1 MPKATYILALTALAI
16 PLLTHAQTRTAPTMA
31 FLDIPQSTRLVGLG
45 GLHTLSGT
53 TSSNLIF
60 HNPSAITDTTA
71 GEISLNITPIT
82 NGIKYT
88 SAAYTHHINQLGNFS
103 IGLLCALY
111 GNFNQTDQNAN
122 NIGQFSAHETAI
134 YLSYARQLSPHLR
147 LGATLKP
154 IYSKMAD
161 QTAIAIAID
170 MGATLSL
177 ANGQL
182 NTALSI
188 NNAGAL
194 IKPYTNNNNHA
205 PLPFDIKTSI
215 SYKPQHAPFRIL
227 LTLKDITQWD
237 LSPAHDKTLNPAD
250 NLLRHILIGLEF
262 IPVRAFYFTI
272 GYDHRQRRELTDTDT
287 GGMAGFAWGA
297 GLNIAKINIQYAHAR
312 YHAAGSLNSITIAT
326 NWRRW
331 AKH

>member
-1 MPKATYILALTALAI
+1 MPKATYILALTALTTT
-16 PLLTHAQTRTAPTMA
+16 LHTHAQTRTAPTMS

-45 GLHTLSGT
+45 GLHTLSAT

-71 GEISLNITPIT
+71 GEISLNITPLT
-82 NGIKYT
+82 QNIKYA
-88 SAAYTHHINQLGNFS
+88 SAAYTHHVNQLGNFS
-103 IGLLCALY
+103 IGLLYAGY
-111 GNFNQTDQNAN
+111 GNFNKTDQNAN
-122 NIGQFSAHETAI
+122 NLGQFSANEAAL

-154 IYSKMAD
+154 IYSKMAN
-161 QTAIAIAID
+161 QTAIALAID
-170 MGATLSL
+170 MGATLSF
-177 ANGQL
+177 ANGRL

-194 IKPYTNNNNHA
+194 IKRHDNNNA

-250 NLLRHILIGLEF
+250 NLLRHLLIGLEF
-262 IPVRAFYFTI
+262 IPVRAFYFSM
-272 GYDHRQRRELTDTDT
+272 GYDHRQRRELTNSDT

-312 YHAAGSLNSITIAT
+312 YHVAGSLNSITIAT

-331 AKH
+331 AKL